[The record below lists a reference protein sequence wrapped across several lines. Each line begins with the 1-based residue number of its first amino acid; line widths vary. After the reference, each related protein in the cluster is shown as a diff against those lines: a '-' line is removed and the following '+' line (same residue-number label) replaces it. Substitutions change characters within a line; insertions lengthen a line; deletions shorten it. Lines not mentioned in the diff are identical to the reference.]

1 MATEENTTY
10 SLNFALNLVRGGET
24 AKRNLAFDY
33 TGGLSTGGLSEAAV
47 NQVAQTWLADYN
59 KLIQPNQWRD
69 TDSAEEEWTTIGI
82 TPTAKETKTITYE
95 AQSASTENA
104 SPGQDATE
112 TP

>member
-1 MATEENTTY
+1 MATEESTTY
-10 SLNFALNLVRGGET
+10 SINFALNLVRGGET

-47 NQVAQTWLADYN
+47 NQVAQSWLTDYN
-59 KLIQPNQWRD
+59 KLVQPSQWRD
-69 TDSAEEEWTTIGI
+69 ADSAEEEWTTIGI

-104 SPGQDATE
+104 PQEPTDPE